1 MTKIGLITATSCL
14 AFASA
19 ASAQSLYG
27 FNFRATESTPWA
39 GPYLGIHGGYAIDE
53 DDAAYVTGAQPAN
66 TTALAAGNRPQRLI
80 RDKDGYV
87 AGGQSGWNIQAGR
100 LVLGLEGDFSFTD
113 FSSRNSLTGLNGSRS
128 GVSSRN
134 TYLGTE
140 RGRLGVVAPGGVLL
154 YGTGGYAT
162 TEVRDRA
169 VFRNAQGQIAYSGVH
184 EYKPSGWVAG
194 AGVEYAI
201 PAAFMARYGA
211 LLANSRIT
219 TGVEWLHYDFG
230 DKDIGVASQA
240 GVAGATGGYTARF
253 TNQADVVRARI
264 NYKF

>member
-1 MTKIGLITATSCL
+1 MTRIGLIAATSCL

-19 ASAQSLYG
+19 ASAQTFYG
-27 FNFRATESTPWA
+27 FNFRATDTTPWA
-39 GPYLGIHGGYAIDE
+39 GPYVGIHGGYALDE
-53 DDAAYVTGAQPAN
+53 DNTVFVGGAQASNN
-66 TTALAAGNRPQRLI
+66 TAIAAGNRPSQLI

-100 LVLGLEGDFSFTD
+100 VVLGLEGDFSATD
-113 FSSRNSLTGLNGSRS
+113 FSRRGTLTGLNGARS
-128 GVSSRN
+128 SVLARN
-134 TYLGTE
+134 NYLGTE
-140 RGRLGVVAPGGVLL
+140 RGRVGFVAGNLLL

-162 TEVRDRA
+162 TEVKDKA
-169 VFRNAQGQIAYSGVH
+169 LFRNPQGQKAFFGSH

-201 PAAFMARYGA
+201 PAAFLARYSS
-211 LLANSRIT
+211 LLANSKIT

-230 DKDIGVASQA
+230 DKDINVASQA
-240 GVAGATGGYTARF
+240 GVPGSGGGYVARF